1 MRARRKSLT
10 SHANRHPAVNEK
22 CSGPRPDP
30 RSRDHR
36 RSGVALAA
44 GNSRPV
50 RGRVSG
56 GNRRASGVRYPAVGL
71 RAAFSPALPRLV
83 RLSESVCLSERHT
96 CRVLGAGESS
106 GERVQD
112 ELDAEGGS
120 DRGGGRRH
128 AAEQDRGQD
137 RPDQAAHVV
146 PDQLPGVALKVP
158 RRADCRWAAETRSAA
173 HFDRPHES
181 AQGQPGAQQLVPWR
195 CSPAQ
200 VSLLGSLIRATY
212 VLLAARS

>member
-1 MRARRKSLT
+1 MATGALLACAIQLWACGQPSLPL
-10 SHANRHPAVNEK
+10 SLGSCVSRSLCV
-22 CSGPRPDP
+22 SPRDT
-30 RSRDHR
+30 
-36 RSGVALAA
+36 
-44 GNSRPV
+44 PV
-50 RGRVSG
+50 
-56 GNRRASGVRYPAVGL
+56 
-71 RAAFSPALPRLV
+71 
-83 RLSESVCLSERHT
+83 VCWA
-96 CRVLGAGESS
+96 CAGERS

-120 DRGGGRRH
+120 DRGGGGRY

-137 RPDQAAHVV
+137 RPDKAAHVV

-200 VSLLGSLIRATY
+200 VSLLGSLIRTTY